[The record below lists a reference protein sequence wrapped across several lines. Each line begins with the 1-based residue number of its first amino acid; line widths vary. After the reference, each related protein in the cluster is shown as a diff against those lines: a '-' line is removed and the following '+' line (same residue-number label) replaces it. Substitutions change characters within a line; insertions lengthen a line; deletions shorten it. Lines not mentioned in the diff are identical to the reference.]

1 LHKTAKELCKE
12 VLAWFLQVEQKS
24 STSYLKQ
31 RFEEK
36 SYVNKFW
43 HGSCKERIFKKVAKM
58 T

>member
-36 SYVNKFW
+36 SYVKKFW
-43 HGSCKERIFKKVAKM
+43 HGSCKGKILRNLLK
-58 T
+58 